1 MSQIDE
7 KVENTDVESKD
18 DEKTAAKHIEIS
30 GLVYD
35 PKMQT
40 VSFNAKMTGNIQQGT
55 SKSGIKWQIKD
66 ATTEVKAV
74 KVPLRDFLVKVLV
87 GWFWVRKVQDILRKG
102 TVQEARSALNG
113 GYDWSTAT
121 ARKAGEKAA
130 PAVVGERAI
139 GLIDSKEDLQ
149 RMIQLAQAKMLEL
162 EAKGN

>member
-7 KVENTDVESKD
+7 KVESTEVDAS
-18 DEKTAAKHIEIS
+18 DEKTAAKSCQIS
-30 GLVYD
+30 GLTYD
-35 PKMQT
+35 PKLQV
-40 VSFNAKMTGNIQQGT
+40 VSFEAKMTGNIQQGT

-66 ATTEVKAV
+66 ASTTVKAV

-130 PAVVGERAI
+130 PEVVAERAL
-139 GLIDSKEDLQ
+139 GLMTPEQLQ
-149 RMIQLAQAKMLEL
+149 EFILKAQAKLAED
-162 EAKGN
+162 KGN